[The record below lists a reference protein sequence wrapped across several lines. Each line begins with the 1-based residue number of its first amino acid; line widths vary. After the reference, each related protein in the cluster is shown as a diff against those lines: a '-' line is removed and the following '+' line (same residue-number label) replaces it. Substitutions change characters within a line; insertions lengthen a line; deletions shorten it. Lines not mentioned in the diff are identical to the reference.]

1 MNAVRIAILAAAAI
15 AAIVVAVFVRQAM
28 SHDTPVAV
36 VVEEKPAVRI
46 LVARRDLSIG
56 ERVGSGDFYW
66 QTWPDEAMSPG
77 YIVEGRSDGADD
89 FAGAVVRAPIS
100 EGEPVTGRRLVQPG
114 DAGFMAAVL
123 SPGMRAVAV
132 PISAERGAGGFI
144 LPNDRVDVLVSYEED
159 VEGRRGSTRSFIAR
173 TVVENARV
181 LAIDQTF
188 GGGDG
193 EENVVGETATLEL
206 TPDQAR
212 AVSVAVAR
220 GEVSLVLRSLMEGE
234 GGPSLL
240 NGDTASGARDDDSDL
255 TRERTV
261 TLIRYGHAQTVALA
275 GDE

>member
-1 MNAVRIAILAAAAI
+1 MNAVRIAILVAAAI

-28 SHDTPVAV
+28 SNNDAPVAA
-36 VVEEKPAVRI
+36 VVEQRPVVRI
-46 LVARRDLSIG
+46 LAARRDLAIG
-56 ERVGSGDFYW
+56 ERVASGDFYW

-77 YIVEGRSDGADD
+77 YIIEGRSDGAND
-89 FAGAVVRAPIS
+89 FTGAVVRAPIS
-100 EGEPVTGRRLVQPG
+100 QGEPVTGRRLVQPG

-123 SPGMRAVAV
+123 TPGMRAVAV
-132 PISAERGAGGFI
+132 PISAEHGAGGFI

-159 VEGRRGSTRSFIAR
+159 VEGRRGSLRSFVAR

-188 GGGDG
+188 GGDG

-220 GEVSLVLRSLMEGE
+220 GQVSLVLRSLMDAE
-234 GGPSLL
+234 GGPALL
-240 NGDTASGARDDDSDL
+240 NGDAPTGAHDDSSDL

-275 GDE
+275 GDD

>member
-28 SHDTPVAV
+28 SHDTPVAA

-46 LVARRDLSIG
+46 LAARRDLTIG